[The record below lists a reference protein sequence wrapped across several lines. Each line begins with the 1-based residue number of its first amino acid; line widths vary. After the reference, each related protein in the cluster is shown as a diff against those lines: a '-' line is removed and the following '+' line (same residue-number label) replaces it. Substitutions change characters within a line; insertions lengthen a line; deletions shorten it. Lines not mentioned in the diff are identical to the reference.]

1 MKQKTM
7 TSQTN
12 QPTNE
17 QKKTVKVGKIVIDRD
32 LCIGAG
38 TCVALAPNT
47 YKLDEEGKAIVLSI
61 NGDVDKDIIDGAM
74 SCPTLAIKVYDTE
87 GNQIYP

>member
-1 MKQKTM
+1 MISHNHT
-7 TSQTN
+7 TN
-12 QPTNE
+12 PDPD
-17 QKKTVKVGKIVIDRD
+17 KKTVKVGRIEIDRD

-74 SCPTLAIKVYDTE
+74 SCPTLAIKVYDTD